1 MTVIATSFFVVPA
14 WGMRWWRAWWYP
26 WQKGHGSIEAGPCE
40 RVALA
45 GRRISPPT
53 VTTDRLRQMPVPQS
67 VLAAQSPRLLLPC
80 LAFTQGSRHLA
91 QQNHLSRSY
100 RPVQRR
106 PAKPTSLPH
115 HPGFPADLAKLLTFN
130 FQRSTD
136 NRNLKNDISLLLP
149 PTSLPTAI
157 LLNHPVRHPP
167 STASPPP
174 PSTTASAT
182 APPSIGSSTST
193 ASRPPPPAPSST
205 TPAAPA
211 TPTTSRA

>member
-1 MTVIATSFFVVPA
+1 MAISSV
-14 WGMRWWRAWWYP
+14 MRHC
-26 WQKGHGSIEAGPCE
+26 HGSPAHAGID
-40 RVALA
+40 LA
-45 GRRISPPT
+45 
-53 VTTDRLRQMPVPQS
+53 S
-67 VLAAQSPRLLLPC
+67 V
-80 LAFTQGSRHLA
+80 
-91 QQNHLSRSY
+91 
-100 RPVQRR
+100 
-106 PAKPTSLPH
+106 TSLPY

-136 NRNLKNDISLLLP
+136 NGNLKNDISLLLP

-193 ASRPPPPAPSST
+193 ASRPPPQRHRQRPQPRRRPPLHRAPDRQGHQRELQNPGSSNT
-205 TPAAPA
+205 S
-211 TPTTSRA
+211 PTWPSNSLTLSSKAHDVSRLRKLCPSTKSDKS

>member
-1 MTVIATSFFVVPA
+1 
-14 WGMRWWRAWWYP
+14 
-26 WQKGHGSIEAGPCE
+26 
-40 RVALA
+40 
-45 GRRISPPT
+45 
-53 VTTDRLRQMPVPQS
+53 MPMPQS
-67 VLAAQSPRLLLPC
+67 VFAAQSPRLLLPC
-80 LAFTQGSRHLA
+80 LAFTQGPRHLA

-106 PAKPTSLPH
+106 PAKPPSLPY

-136 NRNLKNDISLLLP
+136 NGNLRNDISLLLP
-149 PTSLPTAI
+149 PASLPTAI

-182 APPSIGSSTST
+182 APPSNGSSTSA
-193 ASRPPPPAPSST
+193 ASRPPPPQRHRQRPQPRRRPPLHRAPDRQGHHREPQNPGSSNT
-205 TPAAPA
+205 S
-211 TPTTSRA
+211 PTWPSNSLTLSSKAHDLSRLRKLCPSTKSDKT

>member
-1 MTVIATSFFVVPA
+1 
-14 WGMRWWRAWWYP
+14 
-26 WQKGHGSIEAGPCE
+26 
-40 RVALA
+40 
-45 GRRISPPT
+45 
-53 VTTDRLRQMPVPQS
+53 MPVPQS
-67 VLAAQSPRLLLPC
+67 AFAAQSPRLLLPC

-91 QQNHLSRSY
+91 QQNHLARSY

-106 PAKPTSLPH
+106 PAKPPSLPY

-136 NRNLKNDISLLLP
+136 NGNLKSEIALLLP

-174 PSTTASAT
+174 PSPTASTT

-193 ASRPPPPAPSST
+193 TSRPPPPQRHRQRPQPRRRPPLHRAPDRQGHQRKPQNPGASNTSPTWPSNSLILSSI
-205 TPAAPA
+205 AHDV
-211 TPTTSRA
+211 SRRRKLCPSTKSDKS